1 MELPASAPRG
11 CCVSFL
17 TAGRPAHSQPTT
29 LKSSAI
35 AVEAGSS
42 NNRDEVLVCEGDLI
56 GKSREQSRSLYFW
69 RDRAWLQS

>member
-1 MELPASAPRG
+1 MLRVLSHSRTPRP
-11 CCVSFL
+11 L
-17 TAGRPAHSQPTT
+17 TTHHTQVVCDRSG
-29 LKSSAI
+29 
-35 AVEAGSS
+35 AGSS